1 MNEETLVWI
10 AWYVLLPFTSSLVV
24 TVVIGGAI
32 VLWLDK
38 TGRL

>member
-10 AWYVLLPFTSSLVV
+10 AWYVLLPFISSLVV
-24 TVVIGGAI
+24 TVVIGGVI